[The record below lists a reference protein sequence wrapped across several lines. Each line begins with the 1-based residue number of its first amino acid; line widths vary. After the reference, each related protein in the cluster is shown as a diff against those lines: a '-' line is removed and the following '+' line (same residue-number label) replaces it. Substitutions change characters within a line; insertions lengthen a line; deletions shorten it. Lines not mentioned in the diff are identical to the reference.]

1 MPGLRDLVREIH
13 RRSIWQVLAIYV
25 GGSWVV
31 WEAIEGISGTAGLPD
46 WVPGAALILILIG
59 LPIVLATAFVQ
70 DRPVV
75 GENEGLED
83 RTVDDVAAVSGE
95 AVTQV
100 AIEKSVSGSTGLFN
114 VRNATLVLV
123 SLAAGV
129 FIVTNTGIWPMGGG
143 VEVGVEVGEAR
154 GAASVVVL
162 PLDNIGGREEVAYL
176 SEGITEQITAQ
187 LAKVPELKVISR
199 TSSQTV
205 AGYNLTIPE
214 IADSLGVEHV
224 VEGSV
229 QLFEDQIRVTAQLIH
244 AETDE
249 HLWADSYD
257 GQLQDLFALQED
269 IAIQVASA
277 LTSAVGGVREIRS
290 ASRTEDP
297 AAYEAYLIGKSQL
310 HNRSTAGM
318 LAAVEAFERSIAQ
331 DPSYAPGYAGLAMAY
346 GLLITYGHPEL
357 NGYELYGRG
366 MRMANQAIELDV
378 DAAEAYA
385 ARGYLETKALS
396 PAEPIEADFRR
407 ALELSPNSADTHGWY
422 GHLLVREGRYDEAFV
437 ESEIAID
444 IDPLGPGKRGGT
456 SQDAIAAGRY
466 EVAIREA
473 QRGIALQPTLVGRF
487 RFYEALAH
495 LLDMKPD
502 TCLEVLGESTSSGL
516 RAMCQHSR
524 GEVARSMEML
534 DSFKSAL
541 GSASEPSNRQEML
554 SYRDI
559 AMFYAW
565 IGEVDETLDWLDRAF
580 LWSHNAVEFRL
591 IDSAIFDE
599 VREDSSFRSGL
610 ERIRTRMRERLLE
623 ATG

>member
-1 MPGLRDLVREIH
+1 M
-13 RRSIWQVLAIYV
+13 WQVTGIYI
-25 GGSWVV
+25 GGSWLAFELIQQIAESADQP
-31 WEAIEGISGTAGLPD
+31 WLPN
-46 WVPGAALILILIG
+46 VALVLLIIG
-59 LPIVLATAFVQ
+59 FVIVLSSAYVQERPDKDVNQETAETSNAETTAEPT
-70 DRPVV
+70 PVR
-75 GENEGLED
+75 EGLLTG
-83 RTVDDVAAVSGE
+83 RNIIAAVVLVAAV
-95 AVTQV
+95 
-100 AIEKSVSGSTGLFN
+100 LFT
-114 VRNATLVLV
+114 V
-123 SLAAGV
+123 
-129 FIVTNTGIWPMGGG
+129 INTGIWPMGEG

-154 GAASVVVL
+154 AAASVVVL

-297 AAYEAYLIGKSQL
+297 VAYEAYLIGKSQL

-437 ESEIAID
+437 ESGIAID

-487 RFYEALAH
+487 RFYEALSH

-502 TCLEVLGESTSSGL
+502 ACLEVLGESTSSGL

-541 GSASEPSNRQEML
+541 GSASEPSNREEML

-623 ATG
+623 ALAG